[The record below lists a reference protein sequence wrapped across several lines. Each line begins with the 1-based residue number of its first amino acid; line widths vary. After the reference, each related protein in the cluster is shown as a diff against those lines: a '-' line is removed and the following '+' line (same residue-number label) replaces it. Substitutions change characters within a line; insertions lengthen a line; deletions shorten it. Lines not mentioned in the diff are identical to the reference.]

1 METFISWSGPRS
13 KLVAEAIRTWLPKV
27 IQSARPWMSAED
39 IDAGARW
46 LPDVAGTLNHA
57 KVGIICVTPENQHN
71 PWLLFEAGALSKTL
85 EQTRVCPLAFEMSPG
100 QIKGPLSQ
108 FQANELN
115 RIGIGKVLKTINESM
130 GSERAINSSAL
141 DEIID
146 VWWPKLEEQ
155 LKCIPKETTPP
166 PARGVPDQL
175 EELLILAREQ
185 LRRENLRLEASKERD
200 EKSEQLIQLMERAG
214 LAMNHLDG
222 NAKAIQGIAGKLNGI
237 VGEITSDSS
246 SLPLELQSQ
255 LKNQML
261 NMFAATTP
269 ISDMKKMAEMMRDMH
284 ERDKIRTAD
293 MLTPTD
299 VSGTDSKKI
308 SPTIGRPT

>member
-1 METFISWSGPRS
+1 MELILETFISWSGQRS
-13 KLVAEAIRTWLPKV
+13 KLVAEALRNWLPKV

-46 LPDVAGTLNHA
+46 LTDVSGTLNQA

-115 RIGIGKVLKTINESM
+115 RIGIGKVLKTINESV
-130 GSERAINSSAL
+130 GVERIIHASAL

-155 LKCIPKETTPP
+155 LRQIPPETAPTPV
-166 PARGVPDQL
+166 RGVSDQL
-175 EELLILAREQ
+175 EELLVLSREN

-200 EKSEQLIQLMERAG
+200 EKAEQMIQLMERAG
-214 LAMNHLDG
+214 LAMNNVDK
-222 NAKAIQGIAGKLNGI
+222 NAKLMQGMLGTLNTI
-237 VGEITSDSS
+237 TGEIVAENPSMLT
-246 SLPLELQSQ
+246 EAQHQFQSQ
-255 LKNQML
+255 LLSMVSSS
-261 NMFAATTP
+261 APVA
-269 ISDMKKMAEMMRDMH
+269 DMQTMTKMVREMH
-284 ERDKIRTAD
+284 EKDKLRTAD

-299 VSGTDSKKI
+299 VNKADDKE
-308 SPTIGRPT
+308 

>member
-1 METFISWSGPRS
+1 MKMETFISWSGPRS
-13 KLVAEAIRTWLPKV
+13 KLVAEAIRAWLPKV

-46 LPDVAGTLNHA
+46 LTDVAGTLNHA

-85 EQTRVCPLAFEMSPG
+85 EQTRVCPLTFEMSPG

-115 RIGIGKVLKTINESM
+115 RIGIGKVLKTINESV
-130 GSERAINSSAL
+130 GTDRAINSSAL

-155 LKCIPKETTPP
+155 LRGIPEDSAPP
-166 PARGVPDQL
+166 PVRGISDQL
-175 EELLILAREQ
+175 EELLVLAREQ
-185 LRRENLRLEASKERD
+185 LRRENLRLEASKDRD

-214 LAMNHLDG
+214 LAMHSVDS
-222 NAKAIQGIAGKLNGI
+222 NAKLMHGVLGKINSLAGEV
-237 VGEITSDSS
+237 VGDNPLSS
-246 SLPLELQSQ
+246 SEIPHQLQTQ
-255 LKNQML
+255 LLSMLGTSAPVWDVEQMTQ
-261 NMFAATTP
+261 MVR
-269 ISDMKKMAEMMRDMH
+269 EMH
-284 ERDKIRTAD
+284 EKDKLRTAD
-293 MLTPTD
+293 MLAPLDTKEMN
-299 VSGTDSKKI
+299 SK
-308 SPTIGRPT
+308 TE

>member
-13 KLVAEAIRTWLPKV
+13 KLVAEAIRAWLPKV

-46 LPDVAGTLNHA
+46 LSDVSGTLNQA

-85 EQTRVCPLAFEMSPG
+85 EQTRVCPLTFEMSPG

-115 RIGIGKVLKTINESM
+115 RIGIGKVLKTINESV
-130 GSERAINSSAL
+130 GIERAINSSAL

-155 LKCIPKETTPP
+155 LRGIPEEFAPP
-166 PARGVPDQL
+166 PARGVSDQL
-175 EELLILAREQ
+175 EELLVLSREQ

-200 EKSEQLIQLMERAG
+200 EKAEKLIQLMEHAGRA
-214 LAMNHLDG
+214 MHSVDG
-222 NAKAIQGIAGKLNGI
+222 NAKLMQGVLGKL
-237 VGEITSDSS
+237 SS
-246 SLPLELQSQ
+246 VAGDMVDDNLIFSSELPNQLQAEL
-255 LKNQML
+255 L
-261 NMFAATTP
+261 NMLSTTAP
-269 ISDMKKMAEMMRDMH
+269 ALDIAQVTLMIREMH
-284 ERDKIRTAD
+284 EKDKLRTAD
-293 MLTPTD
+293 MLAPQD
-299 VSGTDSKKI
+299 VKEIDSKTK
-308 SPTIGRPT
+308 